1 VTLPIN
7 KLPIDQLFF
16 LIDFLGVFVGA
27 LGGALA
33 AVRDT
38 RYKYDL
44 VGVTGLALAS
54 ALGGGIVRDLILQQG
69 PPLAFADVRY
79 LVTALT
85 GAVAGMIFASRIGKN
100 TERAIIIVDAA
111 ALGLFAVSGS
121 TRAINAGLRR
131 LPALLLGGV
140 TAVGGGS
147 LRDVLSGRT
156 PKIFERGELYAIA
169 AVFGSAM
176 FLVCD
181 WIGLSRELSTL
192 AGTLGGFGLRLL
204 ALRFHWETRSLR
216 SEP

>member
-1 VTLPIN
+1 MNLPIK

-79 LVTALT
+79 LITALA
-85 GAVAGMIFASRIGKN
+85 GAVAGMIFASRIGKS
-100 TERAIIIVDAA
+100 TERAIIIIDAA

-169 AVFGSAM
+169 AAFGAAM
-176 FLVCD
+176 FLFCD
-181 WIGLSRELSTL
+181 WIGLSRELSTF
-192 AGTLGGFGLRLL
+192 AGTVGGFGLRLL
-204 ALRFHWETRSLR
+204 ALRFHWETRPLG
-216 SEP
+216 SEF